1 MKLLITTRADSGVQE
16 YANISHPIFKDYAE
30 KVGADF
36 MVLDHES
43 GCTEGNGRWHYRILK
58 HGELHDEY
66 DRILHL
72 DTDLLLNPNCP
83 NIFDAVEYNNIG
95 TVLEDVGSRKPDR
108 HHRIFAAQQQ
118 IGDIGRKE
126 EYINTGVF
134 VTSKCHKEIYQTID
148 EQYWLGSGQDDVHLG
163 YLIKKNGFNVQNLG
177 YRFNHMT
184 MFSEAWNGMP
194 NRFHSH
200 IIHYAG
206 SGIFEA
212 NASNATEQMKLDY
225 KKLYE

>member
-16 YANISHPIFKDYAE
+16 YADISHPIFKDYAE

-118 IGDIGRKE
+118 FGDIGWKE
-126 EYINTGVF
+126 EYINRLRLV
-134 VTSKCHKEIYQTID
+134 VRSVWDEWAAKSPMSKKVIDAQKKWLREIGRI
-148 EQYWLGSGQDDVHLG
+148 E
-163 YLIKKNGFNVQNLG
+163 
-177 YRFNHMT
+177 
-184 MFSEAWNGMP
+184 
-194 NRFHSH
+194 
-200 IIHYAG
+200 
-206 SGIFEA
+206 
-212 NASNATEQMKLDY
+212 
-225 KKLYE
+225 